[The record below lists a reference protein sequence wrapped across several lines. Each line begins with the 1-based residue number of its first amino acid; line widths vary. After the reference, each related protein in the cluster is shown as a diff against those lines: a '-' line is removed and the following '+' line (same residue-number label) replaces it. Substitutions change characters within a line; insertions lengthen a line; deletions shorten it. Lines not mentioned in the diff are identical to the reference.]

1 MTVAVG
7 ASLRAGTIGVASMTT
22 EVSATWTGGIVK
34 PDQAVPLADETRVRL
49 TVEPIRDQAKTP
61 VAAWESIQERLRKRP
76 IHSGDLRFTRD
87 ELHERR

>member
-1 MTVAVG
+1 
-7 ASLRAGTIGVASMTT
+7 MTT

-76 IHSGDLRFTRD
+76 IHSRLASTAPYTRD
-87 ELHERR
+87 LNCCMNDALIRPTL